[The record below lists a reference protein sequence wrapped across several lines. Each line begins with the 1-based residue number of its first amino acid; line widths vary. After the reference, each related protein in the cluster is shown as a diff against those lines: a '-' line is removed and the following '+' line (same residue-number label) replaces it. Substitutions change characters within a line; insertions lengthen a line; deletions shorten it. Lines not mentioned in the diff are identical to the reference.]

1 MLRVVA
7 GGIAVVGVTFGMA
20 RYGYGLFV
28 PDLRAEF
35 GLSTEV
41 VGLLA
46 TASTALYLVATA
58 AVPFLTAR
66 GGPRLPVV
74 LGGLVAAAGTL
85 TVALA
90 EGLPALAV
98 GVIVAGASPALALPP
113 FSAAVARLVV
123 SARRDRALTLISSG
137 TSYGVL
143 LAGPIALLAGGAWRA
158 AWFAFA
164 ALALVATAFNA
175 RVLPGSDRGRAQ
187 RPWVATLGSRRARP
201 LLGAGFLVGVGIA
214 VYFTFAVDL
223 VVRAGSLPGS
233 AGPALLVAIG
243 VAGIAGGL
251 AGDLVA
257 RIGLRRAL
265 WATQSAL
272 ALALVLLPL
281 APGSGLVVGVS
292 ALLFGVGFIALT
304 GVLAIWSAR
313 AFPERP
319 DAGLAAMLFL
329 LFVGQL
335 VGPAA
340 AGLIGGSYGL
350 APAFYLS
357 ALLVVATS
365 VLRPGREL
373 EDLQRWSDPSRDT
386 ARLQQRGP

>member
-7 GGIAVVGVTFGMA
+7 AGIMVVGVTFGMA

-46 TASTALYLVATA
+46 TGSTAVYLVATVF
-58 AVPFLTAR
+58 VPFLTAR

-74 LGGLVAAAGTL
+74 LGGLVAAVGTL

-90 EGLPALAV
+90 EGLTALAV

-113 FSAAVARLVV
+113 FSDAVARLVV
-123 SARRDRALTLISSG
+123 PGRRDRALTLISSG

-143 LAGPIALLAGGAWRA
+143 VAGPIALLAGGAWRA

-164 ALALVATAFNA
+164 ALALVAAALNA
-175 RVLPGSDRGRAQ
+175 RVLAAGERGRAPK
-187 RPWVATLGSRRARP
+187 PWVATLRSRRARS

-223 VVRAGSLPGS
+223 VVGAGSLPRS

-265 WATQSAL
+265 WVTEAAL

-281 APGSGLVVGVS
+281 APASGPVVGVS

-335 VGPAA
+335 LGPAA

-357 ALLVVATS
+357 ALLVAAMS
-365 VLRPGREL
+365 LLRPGREL
-373 EDLQRWSDPSRDT
+373 EAADQPFRPRKPPDDGWR
-386 ARLQQRGP
+386 